1 VAWEKLCGVGENQ
14 VGNPQGDEQGENSD
28 DNSHGNSPA
37 AFFDID
43 VHVVD
48 GDSVKQSFRT
58 A

>member
-1 VAWEKLCGVGENQ
+1 MEKLCGVGENQ
-14 VGNPQGDEQGENSD
+14 VGNPQGDEQGENGD
-28 DNSHGNSPA
+28 DNSNGNGPA